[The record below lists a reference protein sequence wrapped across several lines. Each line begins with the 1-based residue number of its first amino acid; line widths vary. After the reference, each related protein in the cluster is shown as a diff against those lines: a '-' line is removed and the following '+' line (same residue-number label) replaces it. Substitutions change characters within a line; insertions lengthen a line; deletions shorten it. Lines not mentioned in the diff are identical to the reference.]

1 MMKISNRLRFRA
13 IWQTLSSLLRLRL
26 SPEVDRDEDLA
37 GGAAVAEAAGMF
49 PVEPPPPPTS
59 CAARWASSRAVGLL
73 LAAVVAAVAA
83 ASMKRSAEISSASD
97 LLKRELIP
105 LPNARPGDEAE
116 GTLRQNRS
124 GK

>member
-1 MMKISNRLRFRA
+1 MVKISNRLRFRA

-37 GGAAVAEAAGMF
+37 GGAAAVTEAGMF
-49 PVEPPPPPTS
+49 PVEPPPPTS

-73 LAAVVAAVAA
+73 LAAVVAAAVA

>member
-37 GGAAVAEAAGMF
+37 GGAAAVTEAGMF
-49 PVEPPPPPTS
+49 PVEPPPPTS

-73 LAAVVAAVAA
+73 LAAVVAAVA

>member
-1 MMKISNRLRFRA
+1 MMKISNLFRFRA

-37 GGAAVAEAAGMF
+37 GGAAAVTEAGMF
-49 PVEPPPPPTS
+49 PVEPPPPTS

-73 LAAVVAAVAA
+73 LAAVVAAVA

>member
-37 GGAAVAEAAGMF
+37 GGAAAVTEAGMF

-83 ASMKRSAEISSASD
+83 SMKLSAEISSASD

>member
-37 GGAAVAEAAGMF
+37 GGAAVAEAGMF
-49 PVEPPPPPTS
+49 PVEPPPPTS
-59 CAARWASSRAVGLL
+59 CAARWASSRAAELL
-73 LAAVVAAVAA
+73 LAAVVAAAAA

>member
-1 MMKISNRLRFRA
+1 MVKISNRLRFRA

-37 GGAAVAEAAGMF
+37 GGAAVVTEAGMF
-49 PVEPPPPPTS
+49 PVEPPPPTS

-73 LAAVVAAVAA
+73 LAAVVAAAVA